1 MKTEHNKSRR
11 DFLKT
16 AAFSTAA
23 IVAGKTV
30 SLGAE
35 EKKEDDKNKMPI
47 GVQLYSI
54 NGLGGGGRSSGG
66 RSRGGRG
73 GASSTIEVPQAFAEI
88 KKMGYDGVEFAGF
101 YSYDNRAEE
110 MKKLLDDNGLK
121 ACGFHLQGL
130 TPDTMLGDMFQ
141 PTVDYNKTIGNK
153 YLIFPMLNGRGEDY
167 WKKTVE
173 QFNQIAEKLK
183 PIDMFVG
190 YHNHFQEFQQKIGD
204 VTVFDMFFGNTSKDV
219 IMQLD
224 IGHCLHGGG
233 DPAEVIKKYP
243 ERAVTVHVKDYG
255 AAAADDVVGRGNVKW
270 KEVLQACKDVGGTKW
285 YIIEEESRQYPG
297 LEGIEK
303 SLQGLNKIL
312 DEMKTA

>member
-54 NGLGGGGRSSGG
+54 SGLGGGGRSSGG

-121 ACGFHLQGL
+121 PL
-130 TPDTMLGDMFQ
+130 T
-141 PTVDYNKTIGNK
+141 I
-153 YLIFPMLNGRGEDY
+153 I
-167 WKKTVE
+167 
-173 QFNQIAEKLK
+173 KLL
-183 PIDMFVG
+183 
-190 YHNHFQEFQQKIGD
+190 E
-204 VTVFDMFFGNTSKDV
+204 TNT
-219 IMQLD
+219 
-224 IGHCLHGGG
+224 
-233 DPAEVIKKYP
+233 
-243 ERAVTVHVKDYG
+243 
-255 AAAADDVVGRGNVKW
+255 
-270 KEVLQACKDVGGTKW
+270 
-285 YIIEEESRQYPG
+285 
-297 LEGIEK
+297 
-303 SLQGLNKIL
+303 
-312 DEMKTA
+312 